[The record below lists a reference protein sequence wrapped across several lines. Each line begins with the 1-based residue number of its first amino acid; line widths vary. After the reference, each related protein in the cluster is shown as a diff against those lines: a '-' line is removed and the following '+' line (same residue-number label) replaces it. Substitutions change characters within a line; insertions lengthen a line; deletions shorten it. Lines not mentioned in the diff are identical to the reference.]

1 MDWPA
6 STTDIGV
13 VERQNRHKGRQK
25 TRRIARY
32 DKSAGLVREQREVK
46 SRRPYI
52 LAGPILD
59 YGADGPAT
67 LGKVNA
73 SVDASRKG
81 KERERWEWKYAT
93 AERDEERESRHI
105 SIRLGSGPGSESR
118 RFYQATRFEP
128 IRLPGYFRRPGNR
141 LLLLFNL

>member
-32 DKSAGLVREQREVK
+32 DKSAGLVKEHREVK
-46 SRRPYI
+46 GRRPYI

-67 LGKVNA
+67 LGKTTV
-73 SVDASRKG
+73 SVDSTKKG
-81 KERERWEWKYAT
+81 KEKARWEWKYAT
-93 AERDEERESRHI
+93 AEKDDERKSKQPKHN
-105 SIRLGSGPGSESR
+105 SSC
-118 RFYQATRFEP
+118 A
-128 IRLPGYFRRPGNR
+128 
-141 LLLLFNL
+141 

>member
-13 VERQNRHKGRQK
+13 VETRNRYKGLRK
-25 TRRIARY
+25 TRRIAQF
-32 DKSAGLVREQREVK
+32 DKSAGLVKERREIK
-46 SRRPYI
+46 GRRPYI

-67 LGKVNA
+67 LGKTNT
-73 SVDASRKG
+73 VDNTRKG

-93 AERDEERESRHI
+93 AETDDER
-105 SIRLGSGPGSESR
+105 G
-118 RFYQATRFEP
+118 
-128 IRLPGYFRRPGNR
+128 
-141 LLLLFNL
+141 

>member
-1 MDWPA
+1 
-6 STTDIGV
+6 
-13 VERQNRHKGRQK
+13 
-25 TRRIARY
+25 
-32 DKSAGLVREQREVK
+32 VREQREVK

-81 KERERWEWKYAT
+81 KERARWEWKYAT
-93 AERDEERESRHI
+93 AERDEERESGRI
-105 SIRLGSGPGSESR
+105 SVGIGPVPGGELD
-118 RFYQATRFEP
+118 RFCQATSFEP